1 MDRSFIFR
9 TLLTGIFILLLSPI
23 VRAKVPTKMKTVTN
37 SLEKDFA
44 FRTDTAK
51 HQQQDKKKDK
61 DKSNSKEKPNQK
73 PDKPDIKKVPKAR
86 KQTRPIVVVK
96 PNIKVRPIKI
106 IRPKIKR
113 P

>member
-1 MDRSFIFR
+1 MSLSPLVQAKIPKEMKAATSSLREGFIF
-9 TLLTGIFILLLSPI
+9 P
-23 VRAKVPTKMKTVTN
+23 
-37 SLEKDFA
+37 
-44 FRTDTAK
+44 TDTAK

-61 DKSNSKEKPNQK
+61 GEKKPNQK

-96 PNIKVRPIKI
+96 PKIKVRPIKI